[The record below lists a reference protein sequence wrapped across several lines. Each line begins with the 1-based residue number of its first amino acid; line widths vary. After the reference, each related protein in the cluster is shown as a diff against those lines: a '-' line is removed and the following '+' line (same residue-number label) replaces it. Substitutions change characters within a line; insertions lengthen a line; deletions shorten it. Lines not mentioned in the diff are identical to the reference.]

1 MSQPPPSDN
10 QPPAPGPEP
19 TEMDTS
25 PDNPPQDP
33 APDAPQQQPADQDEA
48 TAAAAAAAAPAS
60 PPLPEK
66 HTPVAPGYRA
76 ARFIKMYDEA
86 LRRTLA
92 RVKYDNFAACFPTI
106 AAHAPNA
113 LRNVQKQM
121 VDYLEDR
128 CNKDFQAILDER
140 DLVRKLNELEAL
152 VAEADRQ
159 KGEHPADAPEPI
171 PPHSLPPEAVI
182 KGHLHPPLAH
192 AYSHLSAALQNTRM
206 ENEDLFTTIQA
217 QRAEMDALLAD
228 LDGVV
233 ADIDGANDLLGQ
245 VAPELAAEA
254 RKADSGIAGM

>member
-1 MSQPPPSDN
+1 MSQPPLSEI
-10 QPPAPGPEP
+10 PAPAATSEP

-25 PDNPPQDP
+25 PDNPQQDTG
-33 APDAPQQQPADQDEA
+33 PDTQTVDQEP
-48 TAAAAAAAAPAS
+48 PAS
-60 PPLPEK
+60 PPLPQK

-92 RVKYDNFAACFPTI
+92 RVKYDNFAACFPTV

-128 CNKDFQAILDER
+128 CNKDFEAILEER

-159 KGEHPADAPEPI
+159 RGEHPADAPEPI

-192 AYSHLSAALQNTRM
+192 AHSHLSAALQNTRI
-206 ENEDLFTTIQA
+206 ENEALFATVQA
-217 QRAEMDALLAD
+217 QRAEMDALLAT
-228 LDGVV
+228 LDGAV
-233 ADIDGANDLLGQ
+233 ADVDGANGLLGE
-245 VAPELAAEA
+245 VSAELAVEA
-254 RKADSGIAGM
+254 RNADAGMVGI

>member
-1 MSQPPPSDN
+1 
-10 QPPAPGPEP
+10 
-19 TEMDTS
+19 
-25 PDNPPQDP
+25 
-33 APDAPQQQPADQDEA
+33 
-48 TAAAAAAAAPAS
+48 
-60 PPLPEK
+60 
-66 HTPVAPGYRA
+66 
-76 ARFIKMYDEA
+76 MYDEA

-92 RVKYDNFAACFPTI
+92 RVN
-106 AAHAPNA
+106 
-113 LRNVQKQM
+113 
-121 VDYLEDR
+121 
-128 CNKDFQAILDER
+128 
-140 DLVRKLNELEAL
+140 
-152 VAEADRQ
+152 
-159 KGEHPADAPEPI
+159 
-171 PPHSLPPEAVI
+171 PHSLPPEAVI